1 MKIQLG
7 ITQEEYQEYKKA
19 LAIRLA
25 LQGVK
30 TIWEAGADAGM
41 WKMHDMVN
49 AYEQATN
56 RVDKRESGEGG
67 KMSENLRDNSDPLGI
82 KNIRLNGDGPSLDV
96 EADIVMRQY
105 EQASRI
111 TELEAALKDVEKGL
125 SGEGIC
131 LTCKGK
137 AYKTHYVTILRD
149 KIKAA
154 LKTTAKA
161 ETEGK

>member
-41 WKMHDMVN
+41 WKMHDMVS

-56 RVDKRESGEGG
+56 RVDKRE
-67 KMSENLRDNSDPLGI
+67 
-82 KNIRLNGDGPSLDV
+82 
-96 EADIVMRQY
+96 
-105 EQASRI
+105 
-111 TELEAALKDVEKGL
+111 
-125 SGEGIC
+125 
-131 LTCKGK
+131 
-137 AYKTHYVTILRD
+137 
-149 KIKAA
+149 
-154 LKTTAKA
+154 
-161 ETEGK
+161 TEGK